1 MPEISLPPMIAI
13 PDPLH
18 PAVVHFPIAF
28 LLAGAVLACVAIF
41 VRRWAWIT
49 AAALAVGA
57 LGAVVAVNTGER
69 ERSEEIAVPAGEG
82 RAVLD
87 AHEEHGEAA
96 RNAGV
101 AAAIVAAGAAF
112 WRTRRFAGRILAVAA
127 AVLALAAAREV
138 VAAGKTG
145 GELVYRHGVGLR
157 F

>member
-1 MPEISLPPMIAI
+1 M
-13 PDPLH
+13 
-18 PAVVHFPIAF
+18 
-28 LLAGAVLACVAIF
+28 
-41 VRRWAWIT
+41 
-49 AAALAVGA
+49 VGA
-57 LGAVVAVNTGER
+57 LGAAVSVNTGER

-82 RAVLD
+82 REVLE

-96 RNAGV
+96 RNAGAAAALVAV
-101 AAAIVAAGAAF
+101 AAAV
-112 WRTRRFAGRILAVAA
+112 WRRRVPGRILAVIA

>member
-1 MPEISLPPMIAI
+1 MIPI

-28 LLAGAVLACVAIF
+28 LLAGAVLACAAIF
-41 VRRWAWIT
+41 IRRWAWI
-49 AAALAVGA
+49 AAALLMAGA
-57 LGAVVAVNTGER
+57 LGAVVAVTTGEI
-69 ERSEEIAVPAGEG
+69 ERSEEIAVPAGKG
-82 RAVLD
+82 REVLN
-87 AHEEHGEAA
+87 AHENHGERA

-101 AAAIVAAGAAF
+101 AAAVLASAAAG
-112 WRTRRFAGRILAVAA
+112 WGKRRLAGRALAVAA

-145 GELVYRHGVGLR
+145 GELVYHHGVGLR